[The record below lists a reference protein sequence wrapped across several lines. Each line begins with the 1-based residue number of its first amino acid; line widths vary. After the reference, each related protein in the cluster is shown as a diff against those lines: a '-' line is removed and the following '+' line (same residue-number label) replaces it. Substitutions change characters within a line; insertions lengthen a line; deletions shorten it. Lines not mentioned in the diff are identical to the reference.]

1 MKLVICDGR
10 KLEVFDVGAAVYRLS
25 AGATPIRLHGHFL
38 LEDDEARDLVR
49 DLAKAQQRRG
59 DRE

>member
-1 MKLVICDGR
+1 
-10 KLEVFDVGAAVYRLS
+10 VFDVGAAVYRLS